1 MAADQKEKPKGER
14 IAKLLARAGVAS
26 RREVERMIEAGRITL
41 NGETV
46 TTPATL
52 IADTRR
58 IQVDGKPV
66 RRAEPT
72 RLWRYHKPKG
82 VVTTSRDE
90 RGRETL
96 FDRLPRSLPRVVT
109 VGRLDLNSEGLI
121 LLTNDG
127 TLARAMELPATGWL
141 RKYRVR
147 VHGSV
152 DEAALETLKD
162 GAIVDGTAY
171 GPIEARLER
180 RQGANAWLTMGL
192 REGKNREIRKVLAA
206 LGLKVNRLIR
216 TSYGDFDLG
225 KLPPGDAAEVA
236 PATVEKLN
244 RRLASRSPRN
254 RRR

>member
-1 MAADQKEKPKGER
+1 MAVDQKEKPKGER

-41 NGETV
+41 NGEPV

-52 IADTRR
+52 ILDTRGVR
-58 IQVDGKPV
+58 VDGKPV
-66 RRAEPT
+66 RRAEPA
-72 RLWRYHKPKG
+72 RLWRYHKARG

-96 FDRLPRSLPRVVT
+96 FDRLPPGLPRVVT

-127 TLARAMELPATGWL
+127 ALARAMELPSTGWL

-147 VHGSV
+147 VHGAV
-152 DEAALETLKD
+152 DEAALEKLAH
-162 GAIVDGTAY
+162 GAIVDGIAY
-171 GPIEARLER
+171 GPITAKLER

-192 REGKNREIRKVLAA
+192 REGKNREIRKVLAS

-225 KLPPGDAAEVA
+225 KLPPGAAAEVA
-236 PATVEKLN
+236 AATVEKLN
-244 RRLASRSPRN
+244 RRLAAPTP
-254 RRR
+254 RRRRG